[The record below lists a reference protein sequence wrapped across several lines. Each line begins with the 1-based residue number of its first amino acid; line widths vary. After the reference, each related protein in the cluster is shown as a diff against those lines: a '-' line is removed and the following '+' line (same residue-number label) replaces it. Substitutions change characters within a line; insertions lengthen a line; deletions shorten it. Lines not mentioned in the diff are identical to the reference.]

1 MLKKLVDN
9 FKKKSLKE
17 RFLLVIGIVLFLG
30 YFILGLIFILWKD
43 FPITME
49 YNYRITFGVVI
60 IVYSFIRF
68 IRIINSYSAEE

>member
-43 FPITME
+43 LPITME
-49 YNYRITFGVVI
+49 YNYRITFGIVI

-68 IRIINSYSAEE
+68 IRIINSNTEEE